1 MPLQKLQFRPG
12 VNRESTTYAN
22 EGGWFASEKIR
33 FRSGQPEKIGGWTNL
48 ASQSNGTFY
57 TYVGV
62 NRDMCNWVTLS
73 YANLNAIGT
82 NQKYYFEYGGKY
94 YDITPLTSASP
105 VSLTNPFTTVSGSKL
120 VTVTASGHGA
130 SPGTWVT
137 FSGGSAVGGVTTT
150 ATGSSGAS
158 TITVASATNIT
169 IGQNVSG
176 TGIGIGAVVTVIA
189 GTTITLSVV
198 NSGAVS
204 GNITFGASTTATGSS
219 GASTI
224 TVASAT
230 NIAVGQG
237 VTGTNI
243 GSGAVVTAINGTTIT
258 LSAANTGAVSGS
270 VFFTISISGEY
281 EIISTPDGNSFTI
294 INSVPAAVLSTGG
307 GSITANYQINAGNAT
322 YSVSNGFGTGPWNGV
337 TFGAATTTL
346 SSNITSTATSI
357 SVASTSGFP
366 SPTGTIVIEAE
377 IITYTG
383 TTATSFTGCTRST
396 VNNTVHS
403 SGVLVQQY
411 STQVTGDL
419 AFAWDRFCAAKTA
432 NGIGTQLRTWSSD
445 NFGEDLV
452 FVPRG
457 GAIYYWV
464 PDTSTTPARAIT
476 LQKAAQNAGRTDY
489 TYVPNTALAVISS
502 DVQRFVIALGANPYT
517 PGTPGST
524 FDPMLVRWSD
534 QQNAYSWVPSA
545 TNQAGEYRLQ
555 GGSTI
560 VTGIASKQENLI
572 WTDAAL
578 FSMQYLGPPYVWGF
592 NQLASNVSIISPN
605 AVASV
610 NNQTF
615 WMGVDKFYVYS
626 GRVDTLP
633 CTLRQYVFNDINQ
646 DQAYQIVAG
655 TNEGFNEVW
664 WMYPSYGSPVN
675 DRYVVYNH
683 LEQIWYYGNINR
695 TAWLDSALRQF
706 PMGAFSVQN
715 TYLDQTITS
724 DQTSITVINGY
735 SYPESGTLIIDSEYI
750 DYTGHDRAQG
760 NTIKNCVRGAVNP
773 VTKLATTKDTHTI
786 YTPVTYCTPN
796 QVMYHENGTD
806 DGSLTVLQPIE
817 AYVESSD
824 FDIEDGHNFGFV
836 TRMLPDVTF
845 DGSTVEA
852 PQLTI
857 SVKPRQNSGTA
868 YGLGDSPAVVSGNNY
883 SNPLV
888 HNYLVQLFTGQVY
901 TRIRGRQIS
910 FRVRST
916 DLGVAWQ
923 LGATRIDIRPDGRR

>member
-1 MPLQKLQFRPG
+1 MPLKKLQLRPG

-22 EGGWFASEKIR
+22 EGGWFESDKIR

-48 ASQSNGTFY
+48 AAQNNGTFY

-73 YANLNAIGT
+73 YANLNGIGT
-82 NQKYYFEYGGKY
+82 NQKYYVENGGKY
-94 YDITPLTSASP
+94 YDITPLTSSSP
-105 VSLTNPFTTVSGSKL
+105 VTLTNPFSTISGSKQ
-120 VTVTASGHGA
+120 VTVTAAGSGV

-137 FSGGSAVGGVTTT
+137 FSGATTVGGL
-150 ATGSSGAS
+150 
-158 TITVASATNIT
+158 
-169 IGQNVSG
+169 
-176 TGIGIGAVVTVIA
+176 
-189 GTTITLSVV
+189 TL
-198 NSGAVS
+198 N
-204 GNITFGASTTATGSS
+204 
-219 GASTI
+219 
-224 TVASAT
+224 
-230 NIAVGQG
+230 
-237 VTGTNI
+237 
-243 GSGAVVTAINGTTIT
+243 
-258 LSAANTGAVSGS
+258 
-270 VFFTISISGEY
+270 GEY
-281 EIISTPDGNSFTI
+281 EVISTPDGNTFTI
-294 INSVPAAVLSTGG
+294 ISSSAATSTATSV
-307 GSITANYQINAGNAT
+307 GSVTANYQINAGNAT

-337 TFGAATTTL
+337 TFGAASTTL
-346 SSNITSTATSI
+346 SANLYYLNTVSASGTGTTATIVFTAQPAAPFSVGSQIIVSGMTPSGYNGTFTVTACTTTSVSYANATTGAQTVAGSITPTTI
-357 SVASTSGFP
+357 SVVSTSGFP
-366 SPTGTIVIEAE
+366 ASGTIVIESE

-396 VNNTVHS
+396 VNATIHS
-403 SGVLVQQY
+403 SGITVSQY
-411 STQVTGDL
+411 SAQTGSPL
-419 AFAWDRFCAAKTA
+419 AFAWNEVCTQA

-445 NFGEDLV
+445 NFGQDLV
-452 FVPRG
+452 FAPRG

-464 PDTSTTPARAIT
+464 PDTSTTPARGIT
-476 LQKAAQNAGRTDY
+476 LQKAAQNAGY
-489 TYVPNTALAVISS
+489 TNYQYVPNTTLAVISS

-517 PGTPGST
+517 PSVPSST

-534 QQNAYSWVPSA
+534 QQNAYQWVPAS

-560 VTGIASKQENLI
+560 VTGVASKQEILI

-592 NQLASNVSIISPN
+592 NQLMNNISIISPN

-610 NNQTF
+610 NNQSF
-615 WMGVDKFYVYS
+615 WMGVDKFYVYD
-626 GRVDTLP
+626 GRVNTLP

-715 TYLDQTITS
+715 TYLDSDITS
-724 DQTSITVINGY
+724 TQTSITVLNGY

-750 DYTGHDRAQG
+750 DYTGHDRSQG
-760 NTIKNCVRGAVNP
+760 NTISNCVRGAVNP
-773 VTKLATTKDTHTI
+773 VTKVASTKASHTK
-786 YTPVTYCTPN
+786 YTPVTFCTPN

-817 AYVESSD
+817 AYVQSSD
-824 FDIEDGHNFGFV
+824 FDIGDGYNFGFIN
-836 TRMLPDVTF
+836 RMLPDVTF
-845 DGSTVEA
+845 DGSTVSA

-857 SVKPRQNSGTA
+857 SVRPRQNSGTN
-868 YGLGDSPAVVSGNNY
+868 YGVGDAPAVVSGNNY

-901 TRIRGRQIS
+901 TRIRGRQMA
-910 FRVRST
+910 FKVRST

-923 LGATRIDIRPDGRR
+923 LGATRIDFRPDGRR

>member
-1 MPLQKLQFRPG
+1 VL
-12 VNRESTTYAN
+12 
-22 EGGWFASEKIR
+22 
-33 FRSGQPEKIGGWTNL
+33 
-48 ASQSNGTFY
+48 
-57 TYVGV
+57 
-62 NRDMCNWVTLS
+62 
-73 YANLNAIGT
+73 
-82 NQKYYFEYGGKY
+82 
-94 YDITPLTSASP
+94 
-105 VSLTNPFTTVSGSKL
+105 
-120 VTVTASGHGA
+120 
-130 SPGTWVT
+130 
-137 FSGGSAVGGVTTT
+137 TT
-150 ATGSSGAS
+150 ATGSSGAY
-158 TITVASATNIT
+158 TITVASNTYIVA
-169 IGQNVSG
+169 GQSVSG
-176 TGIGIGAVVTVIA
+176 TGIGAGATVVSINTSTNVVT
-189 GTTITLSVV
+189 LSSA

-204 GNITFGASTTATGSS
+204 GNMTFS
-219 GASTI
+219 
-224 TVASAT
+224 
-230 NIAVGQG
+230 
-237 VTGTNI
+237 
-243 GSGAVVTAINGTTIT
+243 
-258 LSAANTGAVSGS
+258 
-270 VFFTISISGEY
+270 ISISGEY
-281 EIISTPDGNSFTI
+281 EIISTLDGNTYTI
-294 INSVPAAVLSTGG
+294 ISSIPAAVTTATNGG
-307 GSITANYQINAGNAT
+307 GSVTANYTINAGNAT

-337 TFGAATTTL
+337 TFGAVSTTL
-346 SSNITSTATSI
+346 SSTITDSATTI

-366 SPTGTIVIEAE
+366 ASGTIVIEAE

-396 VNNTVHS
+396 VNATIHSAGVTVNQYAAQT
-403 SGVLVQQY
+403 SGT
-411 STQVTGDL
+411 S
-419 AFAWDRFCAAKTA
+419 AFAWNRVCTTA

-445 NFGEDLV
+445 NFGQDLI
-452 FVPRG
+452 FAPRG

-464 PDTSTTPARAIT
+464 PDTSTVPARAIT
-476 LQKAAQNAGRTDY
+476 LQKAAQTAGYTDY
-489 TYVPNTALAVISS
+489 SYIPNSTLAIISS

-517 PGTPGST
+517 PAVPSTT

-534 QQNAYSWVPSA
+534 QQNAYSWVPST

-560 VTGIASKQENLI
+560 VTGVAAKQEILI

-592 NQLASNVSIISPN
+592 NQLMSNISIISPN

-715 TYLDQTITS
+715 TYLTNDINSTQN
-724 DQTSITVINGY
+724 SITVLNGY

-750 DYTGHDRAQG
+750 DYTGHDREAG
-760 NTIKNCVRGAVNP
+760 NTIKNCVRGAINP
-773 VTKLATTKDTHTI
+773 VTKVASTKASHTK
-786 YTPVTYCTPN
+786 YTAVTYCTPN
-796 QVMYHENGTD
+796 QVMFHENGTD
-806 DGSLTVLQPIE
+806 DGSLTVLQPIP
-817 AYVESSD
+817 AYVQSSD
-824 FDIEDGHNFGFV
+824 FDIGDGHNFGFV
-836 TRMLPDVTF
+836 NRMLPDVTF
-845 DGSTVEA
+845 DGSTVSA

-857 SVKPRQNSGTA
+857 SVKPRQNSGTR
-868 YGLGDSPAVVSGNNY
+868 YGVGDSPTVVSSNDY
-883 SNPLV
+883 SSPLV

-901 TRIRGRQIS
+901 TRIRGRQMAFKIT
-910 FRVRST
+910 ST

-923 LGATRIDIRPDGRR
+923 LGATRIDLRPDGRR